1 MDAMADRA
9 AFAEAVVFLSYFDDL
24 PDPRQR
30 GKVVYP
36 LDEVLLLALLAVL
49 AGAETFVGIARF
61 GAKKLALL
69 RRFRPFRDGTPSH
82 DHLGDIFAAV
92 DAEAFQR
99 CFVAWVASL
108 VGTPAEVIAIDGK
121 TARRSGQKTSGKAPI
136 HMVSAFAARQRLVLG
151 PVKVAEKS
159 NEIVA
164 IPKLLDLMAI
174 EGAVVTIDAIG
185 GQRDIARTILDQK
198 ADAVRAKVDS
208 TANMLGVTDV
218 LQKYPRQMSGGQR
231 QRVAAA
237 RAIVADPKLVL
248 ADEPTG
254 ALDSRNAA
262 VLLETLE
269 VLNAKLHATIM
280 MVTHDAVAASYA
292 DRILFIKD
300 GKLFNELRRGDD
312 ARTDFYQRI
321 LEVQAFLSGKQGDSP
336 AVGFAPSH
344 AAKPRN

>member
-1 MDAMADRA
+1 MAPSTSSSPSTSSVPALRVQAVEKYYGSRENVTRALDGISLDVARGEFVAVMGPSGSGKTTLLNCISTIDRPSAGHILVDGQDVCDLRRGELARFRRERLGFVFQDAN
-9 AFAEAVVFLSYFDDL
+9 L
-24 PDPRQR
+24 
-30 GKVVYP
+30 
-36 LDEVLLLALLAVL
+36 LDTLTGFETIALAL
-49 AGAETFVGIARF
+49 
-61 GAKKLALL
+61 
-69 RRFRPFRDGTPSH
+69 
-82 DHLGDIFAAV
+82 
-92 DAEAFQR
+92 
-99 CFVAWVASL
+99 
-108 VGTPAEVIAIDGK
+108 
-121 TARRSGQKTSGKAPI
+121 
-136 HMVSAFAARQRLVLG
+136 
-151 PVKVAEKS
+151 
-159 NEIVA
+159 
-164 IPKLLDLMAI
+164 
-174 EGAVVTIDAIG
+174 TIKG
-185 GQRDIARTILDQK
+185 EK
-198 ADAVRAKVDS
+198 ADSVRAKVDR
-208 TANMLGVTDV
+208 TADLLGVADV

-269 VLNAKLHATIM
+269 VLNTKLHATIM

-344 AAKPRN
+344 TVDPRN